1 MKFTIQAAALVAALG
16 GLLAPVSS
24 TQAAEVGHFI
34 SSNAVDKCQAF
45 TPGITN
51 TIRNRVI
58 GAENVG
64 ASPIAVACVF
74 QLSENYGMGS
84 AITDDLSISF
94 ASTNPAPVTVNCTML
109 PGSKAFDGIGTAVN
123 QSVDL
128 AAGSG
133 TGELEFTGPWSVFS
147 IGINCTLP
155 PNVTITGL
163 VHRYRDG
170 S

>member
-24 TQAAEVGHFI
+24 TQAAEVGHFV

-64 ASPIAVACVF
+64 ASPIAVASVF
-74 QLSENYGMGS
+74 H
-84 AITDDLSISF
+84 LSISF